1 MVEKWN
7 AEKFKNEIYSSGRLA
22 GVEFYSDTC
31 PACRTLGVL
40 LDRASESYCDRMT
53 FGKVS
58 VEEEEGLAEKYAIRS
73 VPTFMVFAE
82 GRRVSEQVG
91 AVGQRELYSVIDSAI
106 EKAEGKN

>member
-7 AEKFKNEIYSSGRLA
+7 EEKFKSEVYDKGKLA

-31 PACRTLGVL
+31 PACRTLGVI
-40 LDRASESYCDRMT
+40 LDRVSESYADSMT

-73 VPTFMVFAE
+73 VPTFMVFSE
-82 GRRVSEQVG
+82 GRGVAEQVG
-91 AVGQRELYSVIDSAI
+91 AVGQRELTSVIDRAMQ
-106 EKAEGKN
+106 KAEGKK